1 MKTKLISVL
10 LFSGCFFCLSAQ
22 SAKED
27 VKTIKSKLSEATVFL
42 VGAELSHTATAT
54 LVKGDNEL
62 RIEKLSP
69 TIDRNSIK
77 IKANNST
84 IVSAFEFS
92 VDDLPIKKPNEGRIK
107 QITDSIELINIQL
120 SKLKLEMKV
129 DNDLTQLLKKG
140 IDKNI
145 ADTVKISDLIK
156 VMEYYQTKSTEIDTR
171 QLNNRIK
178 QNDLEDL
185 ISELNE
191 RLDTESTNEYERTGI
206 LNIRCATP
214 LATTTTFTISYY
226 TPLAKWTPSYDINVV
241 STDKPIKIVSKAKVS
256 QNTTVNW
263 DNVKLTLST
272 SIPNSN
278 KVAPLFNTWF
288 LQYVVAGNYSRSPA
302 MMQNSYSYSDARIE
316 SAELSEVVV
325 VGYGTNKKANI
336 TGSAAQ
342 NKPLYI
348 VDGIPVDDLVGI
360 PQDMIKSIE
369 TLKDA
374 SATTLYGS
382 RAANGVIVVTT
393 KGMSDYI
400 VSEENMLSQT
410 FNIDLPYTI
419 PGDGKEQNIE
429 LQTQNITAEYQYYC
443 APKLSAETYLFA
455 EIPNWEKLNL
465 MSGKASITYDGTYIG
480 ETVINASS
488 TQEKLSL
495 TLGVDKRIAVK
506 RELLKDFSSTK
517 FLGNN
522 VKRVYAY
529 KLTVK
534 NNRNIPVKFV
544 LKEQYPQ
551 STTKEIEA
559 VWLKNETTTP
569 DFVKEDVGVVTWEQE
584 LPAGATKE
592 YKFSYSVQYPK
603 DKTVK

>member
-10 LFSGCFFCLSAQ
+10 LLFSCFFCLSAQ
-22 SAKED
+22 ED
-27 VKTIKSKLSEATVFL
+27 AKTIKSKLSEATVFL
-42 VGAELSHTATAT
+42 MGAELTHTATAT

-92 VDDLPIKKPNEGRIK
+92 VDDMPVRKPNEGRIK
-107 QITDSIELINIQL
+107 QIRDSIELINTRMA
-120 SKLKLEMKV
+120 KLKLESKI
-129 DNDLTQLLKKG
+129 DGDLTQLLKKG

-171 QLNNRIK
+171 RLNNLMK
-178 QNDLEDL
+178 QDSLNNL
-185 ISELNE
+185 ISELDE
-191 RLDTESTNEYERTGI
+191 RLEKESINEYEKTGV
-206 LNIRCATP
+206 LHIRCATP

-226 TPLAKWTPSYDINVV
+226 TPLAKWTPCYDINVV

-272 SIPNSN
+272 STPNSN
-278 KVAPLFNTWF
+278 KVAPLFSTWF
-288 LQYVVAGNYSRSPA
+288 LQYVVASSYQRVPA
-302 MMQNSYSYSDARIE
+302 MAQNSYSYSDVKNEDR
-316 SAELSEVVV
+316 SELQEVVT
-325 VGYGTNKKANI
+325 VGYGTNKI
-336 TGSAAQ
+336 RGVTGAAAQ
-342 NKPLYI
+342 IKPLYI
-348 VDGIPVDDLVGI
+348 VDGVPVDDLTGI
-360 PQDMIKSIE
+360 SQDMIKSIE

-374 SATTLYGS
+374 SATAIYGS
-382 RAANGVIVVTT
+382 RASNGVIVVTT

-410 FNIDLPYTI
+410 FSIDLPYTI

-429 LQTQNITAEYQYYC
+429 LQTQNIAAEYQYYC
-443 APKLSAETYLFA
+443 APKLSAETFLLA

-465 MSGKASITYDGTYIG
+465 LSGKASITYDGTYIG

-517 FLGNN
+517 FFGSN

-559 VWLKNETTTP
+559 VWLKNETTNP

-584 LPAGATKE
+584 LAAGATKE
-592 YKFSYSVQYPK
+592 YKFSYSIQYPK
-603 DKTVK
+603 ERTVK